1 LTNNNHEP
9 QYLTTMKTRNMLTT
23 GLMAFA
29 MIAFTACGGD
39 ADHGHEG
46 QGDHN
51 QHMHSDST
59 GHTHE
64 AHAAAYQC
72 PMKCEGDKTY
82 AEAGKCPVCKMDL
95 KPVE

>member
-1 LTNNNHEP
+1 MN
-9 QYLTTMKTRNMLTT
+9 MKTNILST

-29 MIAFTACGGD
+29 LLAFTACGSNDEQNHSEG
-39 ADHGHEG
+39 GHHE
-46 QGDHN
+46 
-51 QHMHSDST
+51 HMHSDST
-59 GHTHE
+59 GTKHE

-95 KPVE
+95 KAVE